1 MSSFLKNVTSV
12 FKKKGESSDELL
24 TDDSLK
30 TTLETNENG
39 ETTPVEPFSDDVV
52 LKEEESPTA
61 AYSWNKR
68 KIGAYISG
76 ALGVC
81 VLASSIGYF
90 MPKEDVK
97 KADETVSTSASA
109 ATSNPAGN
117 LPDKYSDIA
126 KAHGTKSNTETTEHT
141 VATNTASTNTQV
153 KPADSSTANVNY
165 ANQPTAQVNQAELE
179 AQRLAAE
186 AAKQDEKYR
195 QEVITSPI
203 AFKIAADIA
212 QGKSPAQASADAKG
226 DPNAAPYDTTS
237 GATLSPRYLTDTNYI
252 SNTNSHVLH
261 AGTVIQATMLTGIST
276 DIPNNEIVA
285 VVRQNIYDSM
295 TGTKLLIPQ
304 GSKIIGKAG
313 SQGGKGIKRIG
324 VTFSRIILPN
334 GNSISLPNIPAI
346 DGTGM
351 PGMEDKYDTH
361 TNSLFKTAFMS
372 SLVTAV
378 AQSATGD
385 TGGSDTRSPGQ
396 EAVSGA
402 VSQIADAASKLIDQ
416 AAQTQATIEIRPGK
430 AFSMFVTQDLYI
442 PEYTSDYTK

>member
-1 MSSFLKNVTSV
+1 MQWKNP
-12 FKKKGESSDELL
+12 FKKKTEDSVIPDDLIDIDEENLEDEEV
-24 TDDSLK
+24 TDEVGFKKEVAAVPERSLNKK
-30 TTLETNENG
+30 TVGAVAGAAVVVIAGAMAFNSMNP
-39 ETTPVEPFSDDVV
+39 TTTE
-52 LKEEESPTA
+52 
-61 AYSWNKR
+61 
-68 KIGAYISG
+68 
-76 ALGVC
+76 
-81 VLASSIGYF
+81 
-90 MPKEDVK
+90 
-97 KADETVSTSASA
+97 ADERVPQKAHAAST
-109 ATSNPAGN
+109 NPASGM
-117 LPDKYSDIA
+117 PDKYSDIGKEHGSQKESNA
-126 KAHGTKSNTETTEHT
+126 TTNKAT
-141 VATNTASTNTQV
+141 
-153 KPADSSTANVNY
+153 SSTDNLHSQQTAVH
-165 ANQPTAQVNQAELE
+165 ANQQPLTQQVVMQQQRDTTAEKE
-179 AQRLAAE
+179 AKE
-186 AAKQDEKYR
+186 AAKKAADYR
-195 QEVITSPI
+195 NQVITSPI
-203 AFKIAADIA
+203 AFKIAANISA
-212 QGKSPAQASADAKG
+212 GKAPEQAVAEAKG
-226 DPNAAPYDTTS
+226 APNAAPYNTT
-237 GATLSPRYLTDTNYI
+237 ANAALAPKYLSDSSYANSAI
-252 SNTNSHVLH
+252 SHVLH

-276 DIPNNEIVA
+276 DIPNNEVVA

-334 GNSISLPNIPAI
+334 GESITLPNIPAI

-385 TGGSDTRSPGQ
+385 TGGTDTRSPGQ

-430 AFSMFVTQDLYI
+430 AFSLFVTQDLNI
-442 PEYTSDYTK
+442 PEYTP